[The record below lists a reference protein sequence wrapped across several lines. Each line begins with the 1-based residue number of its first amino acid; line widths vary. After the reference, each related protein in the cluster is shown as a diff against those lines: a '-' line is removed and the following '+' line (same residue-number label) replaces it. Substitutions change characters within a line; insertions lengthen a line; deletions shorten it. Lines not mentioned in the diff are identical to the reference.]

1 MSNRSTARTAVL
13 SVVVI
18 VALIAL
24 IVVAVLVVRDKTSS
38 TSGAAPATTTVPAT
52 SESTRAP
59 TSTTSTTSTPASTPT
74 TPESTHTRP
83 TGEPGTVIYQL
94 TGDGDVVGVG
104 YRAGSRSRVVVVT
117 GTPWQQRTTV
127 VDRRAEVS
135 GIVVRGRITCTIMQG
150 EELLA
155 SSTSGVGPFSCR
167 ATLPR

>member
-13 SVVVI
+13 SVVVF

-59 TSTTSTTSTPASTPT
+59 TSTTSTPASTPT